1 MNSAVTRSLPVT
13 CGTLLVGAI
22 LSSVRARRLTAPS
35 STFVALGVAT
45 GVFRVLNHVR
55 RSGNSKLAAAAA
67 SVVFFQLCSASHR
80 QVVLSYGILEVLL
93 QMYWDHRCLPAPVEH
108 LLALGATMR
117 VGYAYL
123 VHADWLPPST
133 VRTLDYQIN
142 IPVAHLDR
150 FRRIIHT
157 NELTR
162 CATMHPDRS
171 CRQFAITGTLNLLCR
186 STQVFVPLQC
196 LSLAASVFVARKQ
209 TSVQWPALANNVGR
223 SVVFLTG
230 ANMAPLLLSCSL
242 PQTRHKL
249 TALVASTLPY
259 LMLQVEPR
267 KRRASVLKAIAC
279 WTLVSLQL
287 QATSSRV

>member
-1 MNSAVTRSLPVT
+1 
-13 CGTLLVGAI
+13 
-22 LSSVRARRLTAPS
+22 
-35 STFVALGVAT
+35 
-45 GVFRVLNHVR
+45 
-55 RSGNSKLAAAAA
+55 
-67 SVVFFQLCSASHR
+67 
-80 QVVLSYGILEVLL
+80 
-93 QMYWDHRCLPAPVEH
+93 MYWDHRCLPAPVEH
-108 LLALGATMR
+108 LLALGTMMR

-123 VHADWLPPST
+123 VHAEWLPPSM
-133 VRTLDYQIN
+133 VRTLDYQTN

-150 FRRIIHT
+150 FRRNIHT

-196 LSLAASVFVARKQ
+196 LSLAGSVFVARKQ
-209 TSVQWPALANNVGR
+209 TSVQWTALTNNVGR
-223 SVVFLTG
+223 SVMFLTW

-249 TALVASTLPY
+249 TALVASMLPY

-287 QATSSRV
+287 QATSSRVWRRYVTKLSLAKRMPWTWVATAVYGACMTHILNRPHLQSHLAMQYLFGKSMHKPPST

>member
-1 MNSAVTRSLPVT
+1 MNSTVTRSLPVT
-13 CGTLLVGAI
+13 CGTLLVGTI
-22 LSSVRARRLTAPS
+22 LSSVRARRLTAPFS
-35 STFVALGVAT
+35 IFVALGVAT

-67 SVVFFQLCSASHR
+67 SVVFFRLCSASHR
-80 QVVLSYGILEVLL
+80 HVVLSYGILEVLL
-93 QMYWDHRCLPAPVEH
+93 QTYWDHRCLPAPVEH
-108 LLALGATMR
+108 LLALGTPMR

-123 VHADWLPPST
+123 VHAEWLPPST
-133 VRTLDYQIN
+133 VRTLDYQTN

-150 FRRIIHT
+150 FRRNIHT

-171 CRQFAITGTLNLLCR
+171 CRQFAITSTLNLLCR

-209 TSVQWPALANNVGR
+209 SSVQWPALANNVGR
-223 SVVFLTG
+223 SVMFLTG

-249 TALVASTLPY
+249 TALVASMLPY

-267 KRRASVLKAIAC
+267 KRCASVLKAIA
-279 WTLVSLQL
+279 
-287 QATSSRV
+287 